1 VAFDPD
7 TVGCGEI
14 ERVMDFPAGADR
26 LVTRSTGIA
35 HVWVNGV
42 PIWSE
47 GVPVP
52 DARPGLLLRRGL
64 NPPPPPA
71 PQPAAATPPTA

>member
-7 TVGCGEI
+7 TVGCQEI
-14 ERVMDFPAGADR
+14 ERVWDFPAGADR
-26 LVTRSTGIA
+26 LVTRSTGIH

-47 GVPVP
+47 GEPVP
-52 DARPGLLLRRGL
+52 DSRPGLLLRRGL
-64 NPPPPPA
+64 NPSPA
-71 PQPAAATPPTA
+71 TAAPAR